1 MFSQYILLFSF
12 LIAAMY
18 LSVKFKK
25 LTVSASLTG
34 GLLSLLIF
42 IGCGYT
48 PLILMAAF
56 FVLGSSATSWRI
68 KTKQALGLAE
78 VNKEKRNA
86 AQVIANA
93 GVAAVLGLIA
103 YFFPLQKD
111 ILSLMIASAFS
122 SATADTLSSEL
133 GNIYGSKYYNIVT
146 FKKDERGLNG
156 AISIEGTL
164 FGVAASVII
173 SLLYTIGFGWNLK
186 NIMIII
192 FAGTLGNIADS
203 LIGAT
208 AERRH
213 IFNNDLVNFCNTLV
227 ASLVGLALY
236 VIISI

>member
-1 MFSQYILLFSF
+1 
-12 LIAAMY
+12 MY

-103 YFFPLQKD
+103 YFLPLQKD

-133 GNIYGSKYYNIVT
+133 GNIYGSKFYNITT
-146 FKKDERGLNG
+146 FKKDQRGLNG
-156 AISIEGTL
+156 VISVEGTL
-164 FGVAASVII
+164 IGLVGSSIIAIIYAAGLGWHNKNMLFVILAGTI
-173 SLLYTIGFGWNLK
+173 GNLSDSLL
-186 NIMIII
+186 
-192 FAGTLGNIADS
+192 
-203 LIGAT
+203 GAT
-208 AERRH
+208 VERKH
-213 IFNNDLVNFCNTLV
+213 LMGNNIVNFLNTMIAAITTL
-227 ASLVGLALY
+227 LLY
-236 VIISI
+236 FL